1 MKPLNHT
8 NLKCS
13 RSEIERYSKIFVNS
27 SGGRVKMLF
36 ISAALELCLLAEQ
49 LDMSVVLGMLFSF
62 KRVGSASS
70 RCAVPFVQ
78 DILS

>member
-1 MKPLNHT
+1 
-8 NLKCS
+8 
-13 RSEIERYSKIFVNS
+13 
-27 SGGRVKMLF
+27 MLF

-62 KRVGSASS
+62 KRVGS
-70 RCAVPFVQ
+70 RCAVTEASMLISDASRGSPFVQ